1 MTDQPTIQL
10 DTTITQ
16 VKDLLSAD
24 LDDEIVMMNIER
36 GAYYGL
42 DAIGSHVWTLIENP
56 ISVSDLCDNLL
67 LEFDVEPETCR
78 QDVLI
83 FLNRMYELGTIALVE

>member
-67 LEFDVEPETCR
+67 LEFDVEPETCH

-83 FLNRMYELGTIALVE
+83 FLNRMYELGTITLVE